1 MSIKKINSL
10 IKQGYLCLQ
19 KNDLDQALIYF
30 KKAKAINI
38 NSYDVWCAIGRLYMQ
53 MNSLDDAA
61 VALQKA
67 TEISPENYMAHGQL
81 GVVLYSLQRQE
92 EAIACYKKVITL
104 QPNSVTVYAN
114 LAIAYIDL
122 GLRDKAILCCK
133 NAIKIKP
140 EFATAH
146 ILLAASYSALGLYE
160 KALNSY
166 NNALLLERESLD
178 ALAGKADSLIKL
190 GRKKEAHD
198 IVYKKIEMDCTEP
211 SIVTA
216 YAATCTSDNCRKK
229 AVGYLEHSLKMLNY
243 TQMQKL
249 QLHFSAGNL
258 YDRLG
263 QYDLAFKHYL
273 SGNNLAKRNYSIDSD
288 NHLFDN
294 LMSTFTRCNMKKL
307 PRAQQ
312 HDLVPVFI
320 IGMPRSG
327 TSLVEKILGSHS
339 KIYPAGELS
348 DIPKIA
354 EQISMEC
361 LGNSNFS
368 NGLLDID
375 ENLMNQLSHQ
385 YLKKLSDIS
394 SSSNLVTDKLPHNFL
409 FLGLIELLW
418 PNAKIIHC
426 KRAPLD
432 TCLSNY
438 FQYFSGPLDYPYD
451 LKSLAMHYNHY
462 QRIMDHWKETTN
474 LPMLEVTY
482 EELVCKQEVIMNR
495 LLSFLDLSWEDS
507 CIKFDESEQVTR
519 TASYDQVR
527 EPIYS
532 RSIGRWRHYEKH
544 IGELIDNLVL

>member
-1 MSIKKINSL
+1 VSVKKINNL
-10 IKQGYLCLQ
+10 LKQGYLCLQ
-19 KNDLDQALIYF
+19 TNNFDQALIYF
-30 KKAKAINI
+30 NKAKAKNI
-38 NSYDVWCAIGRLYMQ
+38 KSYDVWCAIGRLYMQ
-53 MNSLDDAA
+53 MNSLDAAA
-61 VALQKA
+61 VALLKA
-67 TEISPENYMAHGQL
+67 TEISPENHMAHGQL
-81 GVVLYSLQRQE
+81 GVVLYNLQRQE
-92 EAIACYKKVITL
+92 EAIFCYKNVVAL
-104 QPNSVTVYAN
+104 QPNSVTAYAN

-122 GLRDKAILCCK
+122 GLRYEAIACCK

-140 EFATAH
+140 EFAAAH
-146 ILLAASYSALGLYE
+146 TLLATSYSSLGQYE

-166 NNALLLERESLD
+166 NDVLLLERENLK
-178 ALAGKADSLIKL
+178 ALAGKADSLVKL
-190 GRKKEAHD
+190 GRKKEAYN
-198 IVYKKIEMDCTEP
+198 IVNEEIKAGCTEP
-211 SIVTA
+211 SVIIA
-216 YAATCTSDNCRKK
+216 YASTCTSDNCRKK
-229 AVGYLEHSLKMLNY
+229 AVNYLEDSLNIASY

-263 QYDLAFKHYL
+263 RYEIAFKHYL
-273 SGNNLAKRNYSIDSD
+273 SGNNLAKRNYSADRD

-294 LMSTFTRCNMKKL
+294 LMSTFTRHNMEKL

-361 LGNSNFS
+361 SGNNNFS
-368 NGLLDID
+368 NSALDIN
-375 ENLMNQLSHQ
+375 ENLMNQLSLQ
-385 YLKKLSDIS
+385 YLNKLSDIS
-394 SSSNLVTDKLPHNFL
+394 SSSSLVTDKLPHNFL
-409 FLGLIELLW
+409 FLGVIELLW

-426 KRAPLD
+426 KRTPMD

-462 QRIMDHWKETTN
+462 QRIMAHWKETIS
-474 LPMLEVTY
+474 LPMLELTY
-482 EELVCKQEVIMNR
+482 EELVCKQEVVVR
-495 LLSFLDLSWEDS
+495 SLLSFLDLSWEGS
-507 CIKFDESEQVTR
+507 CAKFNESEQVTR

-532 RSIGRWRHYEKH
+532 RSIGRWHHYEKYL
-544 IGELIDNLVL
+544 GELIDNLAL